1 MYQNFSI
8 VKNPWK
14 FQHFPRH
21 TEPRKKSY
29 WKVHIMKKS
38 FRNSLFWEL
47 QQQSKKRSEF
57 RPVFQKIVSR
67 SELTTK
73 RRISPKPVFSSNSQ
87 CVKGLFFVQKFKFI
101 KKVNLDF
108 SKYIFWSQKFKYF
121 HENSNISYI
130 LDLKLGIK
138 IAQKL
143 KKKNFWTK
151 NSLLT

>member
-1 MYQNFSI
+1 
-8 VKNPWK
+8 
-14 FQHFPRH
+14 
-21 TEPRKKSY
+21 
-29 WKVHIMKKS
+29 MKKS

-87 CVKGLFFVQKFKFI
+87 CVKGLFFVQKFNFI
-101 KKVNLDF
+101 RKSQFRFSVKIDYFYQKKRTQIFEFSCEKLVKNEYF
-108 SKYIFWSQKFKYF
+108 SKYIFWSQKFKFF

-130 LDLKLGIK
+130 FYLKL
-138 IAQKL
+138 
-143 KKKNFWTK
+143 
-151 NSLLT
+151 

>member
-1 MYQNFSI
+1 
-8 VKNPWK
+8 
-14 FQHFPRH
+14 
-21 TEPRKKSY
+21 
-29 WKVHIMKKS
+29 MKKS

-87 CVKGLFFVQKFKFI
+87 CVKGLFFVQKFNFI
-101 KKVNLDF
+101 RKSQFRFSVKIDYFYQKKMTQIFEFSCEKLVKNEYF
-108 SKYIFWSQKFKYF
+108 SKYIFWSQKFKFF

-130 LDLKLGIK
+130 FYLKL
-138 IAQKL
+138 
-143 KKKNFWTK
+143 
-151 NSLLT
+151 